1 MFVFLALVF
10 GVGFVAFGVGSDVQ
24 GGIADVIGVGGS
36 GAAGDDRP
44 SEENARERLERN
56 PDDKAALRDLAT
68 ALQDEG
74 RLDEAVEPLDRYTT
88 LEPSDEEALREL
100 ANLYLSRATRIQGDL
115 NNAQIR
121 SQVLNPGQ
129 DFLPPPTSPLGQAL
143 ATSPITAAVSGD
155 VNEELNGLFSSL
167 TGAYTDAVAT
177 YQRLAKVAPE
187 DESVQLD
194 LADAAQRANDAPT
207 AIAAYKR
214 FLELAPDSPQ
224 AELIREQIK
233 QLEATQTAI
242 GGTATG

>member
-24 GGIADVIGVGGS
+24 GGIADVIGVGG
-36 GAAGDDRP
+36 GGGVGDDRP
-44 SEENARERLERN
+44 TEEGARERLAKNRN
-56 PDDKAALRDLAT
+56 DAQALRDLAT

-88 LEPSDEEALREL
+88 LRPEDEEALREL
-100 ANLYLSRATRIQGDL
+100 ANLYLSRATRIQSDL
-115 NNAQIR
+115 NNAQVR

-129 DFLPPPTSPLGQAL
+129 DFLPPATSPIGQAL
-143 ATSPITAAVSGD
+143 ATSPITLAVTSD
-155 VNEELNGLFSSL
+155 VNEELNALFSRL
-167 TGAYTDAVAT
+167 TAAYTDAVGT
-177 YQRLAKVAPE
+177 YQRLAKVVPD

-214 FLELAPDSPQ
+214 FLKLAPDSPQ
-224 AELIREQIK
+224 ADLVRDQIK
-233 QLEATQTAI
+233 QLEASQTAL
-242 GGTATG
+242 GGSSGG